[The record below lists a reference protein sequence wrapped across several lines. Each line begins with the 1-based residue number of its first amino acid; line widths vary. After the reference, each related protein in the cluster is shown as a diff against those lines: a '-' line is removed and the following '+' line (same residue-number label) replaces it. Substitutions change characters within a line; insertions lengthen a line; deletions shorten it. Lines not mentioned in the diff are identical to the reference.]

1 MSIRLTAPERRR
13 ELLRAGT
20 TVFARTNYR
29 AARVS
34 DIAAEAGVSEPM
46 LYRHFPSKKALFC
59 ELLDRIGRRILEVW
73 ADAVVDASDA
83 LDALRRAGQVYV
95 ANLAEHP
102 AEARLQFQALA
113 ESSDPEIAA
122 VLRANHERY
131 VAFFEDL
138 LERGRAEG
146 VLRADAD
153 TRTIAWI
160 LDGMGVAFTVRDL
173 LFADETA
180 ARDTADNSTT
190 VELIL
195 AWLATPSSEVTSTRS
210 PAPRTKEPPT

>member
-1 MSIRLTAPERRR
+1 MPTRLTAAQRRR

-20 TVFARTNYR
+20 AVFARTNYR

-73 ADAVVDASDA
+73 AEAVVDAPDA
-83 LDALRRAGQVYV
+83 LDALRRAGRVYV

-131 VAFFEDL
+131 VTFFEDL
-138 LERGRAEG
+138 LERGRTEG
-146 VLRADAD
+146 VLREDAD
-153 TRTIAWI
+153 TRTVAWV

-180 ARDTADNSTT
+180 ARGTAGNATT
-190 VELIL
+190 IELIL
-195 AWLATPSSEVTSTRS
+195 AWLATPSREVMAADH
-210 PAPRTKEPPT
+210 APPRPKGPLT

>member
-1 MSIRLTAPERRR
+1 MSTRLTAAQRRR
-13 ELLRAGT
+13 ELVRAAT
-20 TVFARTNYR
+20 TVFARANYR
-29 AARVS
+29 SARVS

-73 ADAVVDASDA
+73 GDAIEGAPDA
-83 LDALRRAGQVYV
+83 LEALRRAGDVYV

-138 LERGRAEG
+138 LERGRTEG
-146 VLRADAD
+146 VLRDDAD
-153 TRTIAWI
+153 TRTVAWI

-180 ARDTADNSTT
+180 ARDTADDASTI
-190 VELIL
+190 ELIL
-195 AWLATPSSEVTSTRS
+195 AWLATPSREVTTTDL
-210 PAPRTKEPPT
+210 PAPRSKEPLT